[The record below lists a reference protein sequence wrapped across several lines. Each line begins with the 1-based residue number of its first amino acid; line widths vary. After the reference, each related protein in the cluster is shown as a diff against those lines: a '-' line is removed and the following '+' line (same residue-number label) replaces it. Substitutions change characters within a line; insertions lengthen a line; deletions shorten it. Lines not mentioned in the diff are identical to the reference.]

1 MRPGSLGCLCLAFL
15 ACSATAA
22 QPVGKSEGGKPKR
35 EAVRLPAGPTA
46 GIKTPGVQIPF
57 ASLKPDAEFAAAAE
71 WLAFTDAPL
80 LADPKGLFHI
90 DAKKNELGTPVAAL
104 NKPCGGAVSAFA
116 SLWIP
121 SCGDRTLVRLDPKTW
136 KVTATVAG
144 GGAARPAVAATAD
157 SVWFLS
163 DNRTTLSRVDPEQN
177 AIVAELRL
185 AAGCNTLAFGEAS
198 LWVTCPAENHVVR
211 VNPNTNLVDKRIEVS
226 AQPTSL
232 AIGENSIW
240 VYCRKE
246 GKIDRIDPK
255 TNKVTKTIELSVPG
269 VEGTLALGQGSV
281 WASQTGFPL
290 TRIDPQTE
298 KVVQQFWGPGGGAV
312 YFGQNS
318 LWLANLP
325 DGKVWR
331 VDPKR
336 VLATL
341 AE

>member
-1 MRPGSLGCLCLAFL
+1 MRPGSLGCLCVAFL

-35 EAVRLPAGPTA
+35 ETVRPSVGPTA

-57 ASLKPDAEFAAAAE
+57 ANLKPDAEFVAAAE
-71 WLAFTDAPL
+71 WMAFTDAPL
-80 LADPKGLFHI
+80 LADQKSLFHI
-90 DAKKNELGTPVAAL
+90 DARKNELGTAVAPL
-104 NKPCGGAVSAFA
+104 NKPCGGAASAFA

-121 SCGDRTLVRLDPKTW
+121 ACGDQALVRLDPKTW

-144 GGAARPAVAATAD
+144 GGAARPAAAATAD

-185 AAGCNTLAFGEAS
+185 AAGCNTLTFGATA
-198 LWVTCPAENHVVR
+198 LWVTCPSENHLVR
-211 VNPNTNLVDKRIEVS
+211 VNPSTNLVDKRIDVS
-226 AQPTSL
+226 AQPTAL
-232 AIGENSIW
+232 AIGENSVW
-240 VYCRKE
+240 VYCRKD

-255 TNKVTKTIELSVPG
+255 TNKVTTTIDLAVPG
-269 VEGTLALGQGSV
+269 VEGTLAIGQGSV
-281 WASQTGFPL
+281 WASLAGFPL

-325 DGKVWR
+325 GGKVWR

-336 VLATL
+336 VAATL